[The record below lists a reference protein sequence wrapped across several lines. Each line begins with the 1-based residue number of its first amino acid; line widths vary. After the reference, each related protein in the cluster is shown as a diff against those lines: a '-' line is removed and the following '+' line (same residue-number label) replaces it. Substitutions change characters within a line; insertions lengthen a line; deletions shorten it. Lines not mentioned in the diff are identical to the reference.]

1 MSLNGAFI
9 FNTVILCASNYTF
22 LVNLVEIGS
31 DLGKKASQRDRKEKE
46 RHLEKK
52 EDVAEIKQEK

>member
-1 MSLNGAFI
+1 MCIKL
-9 FNTVILCASNYTF
+9 YF

-31 DLGKKASQRDRKEKE
+31 DLVKKASLRDRKEKE

-52 EDVAEIKQEK
+52 EDVAEIKQEKLCFCLPTLD